1 MKWDKIFVLLAIL
14 VVTAAVAVLAVYP
27 VFPNVSW
34 LPFYKLVK
42 QGLDLKGGVHVVLEA
57 VDTPEAPVTPD
68 RVKQAMAIIE
78 NRVNA
83 FGVAEPV
90 IQQQGGRR
98 IIVELAGI
106 ADPDEAVRNLIKT
119 AYLEF
124 KTEDGVTVLT
134 GRQLKNAVES
144 KDPQSGQVQV
154 NLEFEPDGAKTFAE
168 VTAANVG
175 RRIAILLDGRVLQA
189 PVVKEPIP
197 NGRAQI
203 TGYESLEEAHN
214 IAILLRS
221 GALPVKL
228 EVMEKR
234 TVGPSLGADSLNKSI
249 VAGMA
254 GLAAILIFMAV
265 YYRVPGLV
273 ADLALVIY
281 ALLVFMIFAAL
292 HVTMTLPGIAGFLLS
307 LGMAVDANVIIFERL
322 REELW
327 SGKTLRSAIDTGF
340 KRAFVAI
347 FDANVTTLIA
357 AAVLYYF
364 GTGPVKGFAVTLSIG
379 ILCSMFTAI
388 TMTRWMLHLLA
399 GSNLVRNVKLYGA

>member
-1 MKWDKIFVLLAIL
+1 MRWGNLLKLAGIVL
-14 VVTAAVAVLAVYP
+14 TVAVVASLAVLP
-27 VFPNVSW
+27 LFPGVKW
-34 LPFYKLVK
+34 LPFTKLIK

-57 VDTPEAPVTPD
+57 KDTPEVPVTAE

-83 FGVAEPV
+83 FGVAEPI
-90 IQQQGGRR
+90 IQQEGTRR

-106 ADPDEAVRNLIKT
+106 SDPDEAVRNLIRT

-124 KTEDGVTVLT
+124 KTEDGTTVLT
-134 GRQLKNAVES
+134 GRQLKDAREA
-144 KDPQSGQVQV
+144 KDPQSGQVKV
-154 NLEFEPDGAKTFAE
+154 NLEFEPDGAKIFAD

-175 RRIAILLDGRVLQA
+175 KRIAIYLDGRLLQA
-189 PVVKEPIP
+189 PVVQEPIP

-234 TVGPSLGADSLNKSI
+234 TVGPTLGADSLDRSI
-249 VAGMA
+249 KAGVAG
-254 GLAAILIFMAV
+254 LIAILVYMII
-265 YYRVPGLV
+265 YYRVPGLL

-281 ALLVFMIFAAL
+281 ALLVFMVFAAF

-307 LGMAVDANVIIFERL
+307 LGMAVDANIIIFERL
-322 REELW
+322 KEELW
-327 SGKTLRSAIDTGF
+327 AGKSLHSSIDAGF

-364 GTGPVKGFAVTLSIG
+364 GTGPVKGFALTLSIG
-379 ILCSMFTAI
+379 ILASMFTAI
-388 TMTRWMLHLLA
+388 TMTKWILHLFA
-399 GSNLVRNVKLYGA
+399 GSNLVRNVRMYGA